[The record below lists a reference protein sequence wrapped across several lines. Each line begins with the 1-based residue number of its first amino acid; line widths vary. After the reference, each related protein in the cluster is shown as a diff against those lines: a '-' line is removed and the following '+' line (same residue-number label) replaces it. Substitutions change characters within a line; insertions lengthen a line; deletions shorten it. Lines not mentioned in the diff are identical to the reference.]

1 MMSSIPRLRSFL
13 TIAVLAT
20 LSLTASAATPVGRY
34 QCRRYPP
41 QGGASPYGDPVA
53 YIWLRAN
60 GAYDF
65 LDLTITRGKISGQ
78 YAYDKK
84 KHEVDWTTGDLDKY
98 VGHYTHNVSGTDA
111 VRLNT
116 RKDPAGN
123 VDGTLWCLRV
133 PND

>member
-1 MMSSIPRLRSFL
+1 MSSIFRLRSGL
-13 TIAVLAT
+13 AIAVLAA
-20 LSLTASAATPVGRY
+20 LSLPAAAATPIGKY

-65 LDLTITRGKISGQ
+65 LDLSITKGKTSGQ
-78 YAYDKK
+78 YVYDKK
-84 KHEVDWTTGDLDKY
+84 KHEVDWRTGDLDKY
-98 VGHYTHNVSGTDA
+98 FGHYTRNVSGTDA
-111 VRLNT
+111 IRLNT
-116 RKDPAGN
+116 KKDPAGH

-133 PND
+133 RSD